1 MAVVIFEEVGS
12 PWMPEP
18 EATGGCVIMGGS
30 FWASR
35 LSGSGIGPGACMVI
49 GRDMKR
55 GGRSVMGVVRGRE
68 W

>member
-1 MAVVIFEEVGS
+1 
-12 PWMPEP
+12 MPEP

-55 GGRSVMGVVRGRE
+55 GGRSVMGVARGRE